1 MADVSPAIVTHLVQ
15 QWEARV
21 AAIREREMRAAV
33 LLEMLNEVTIEELV
47 GCLALVVERSRNG
60 VGQSRELLQ
69 ELALDPGV
77 LQQLT
82 YDRLEAA
89 YSYARDLGQE
99 DIARMF
105 LSNRPPWQDPLTPA
119 APENQA
125 LDLPLGLRRA
135 AARTT
140 DRLVLDRLMHD
151 KNPLVVRLLLDNP
164 RVVER
169 DVVRM
174 AAMRPTTIEILT
186 MIAAHRRWG
195 SEYRVRKA
203 IVCNPFAPTDLKV
216 RLLPTLMRQDLHD
229 ALREGALEAEARD
242 AARRRLAAPDSEA

>member
-1 MADVSPAIVTHLVQ
+1 MSEPSPAIVTHLVQ
-15 QWEARV
+15 QWEQRV
-21 AAIREREMRAAV
+21 AAVREREMRAAL
-33 LLEMLNEVTIEELV
+33 LLEMLLEVTIPELV
-47 GCLALVVERSRNG
+47 ACLALVVERSRNG
-60 VGQSRELLQ
+60 VGHSRELLQ

-77 LQQLT
+77 LQQLS
-82 YDRLEAA
+82 YDRQEAA
-89 YSYARDLGQE
+89 YSHARGLGQE

-105 LSNRPPWQDPLTPA
+105 LSSKPPWQDPLTPDM
-119 APENQA
+119 PENDA

-140 DRLVLDRLMHD
+140 DRLVLDRLMRD
-151 KNPLVVRLLLDNP
+151 KNPLVIRLLLDNP

-174 AAMRPTTIEILT
+174 AAMRPTTTEILM

-195 SEYRVRKA
+195 SRYRVRKA

-216 RLLPTLMRQDLHD
+216 RLLPTLMRQDLRD

-242 AARRRLAAPDSEA
+242 VARQRLAAPDSKA